1 MSFISSFK
9 NSIKQT
15 LWALNIDATRNMQYD
30 RYAFRLLKS
39 VLQPNSNCIDIGCH
53 KGEILDWM
61 VRFAPKGTHHAVEP
75 IPYLFKA
82 LNEKYTQS
90 NIHLHALALSD
101 SAGKLDFNVV
111 KNAPAYSGIKQ
122 RKYAIQNP
130 DVEIIEVD
138 VKRLDDLIPVNQ
150 AVRLIKI
157 DVEGAELD
165 VLKGATRI
173 LKECRPYVMFEFG
186 LGSAEFYNASPE
198 AMFALML
205 ENNMHLFSLKDWFT
219 SRKNLS
225 KEEFVNHFNQNS
237 EYYFLAVPSEFK
249 SNGTFLELEQSIS

>member
-1 MSFISSFK
+1 
-9 NSIKQT
+9 
-15 LWALNIDATRNMQYD
+15 LEDE
-30 RYAFRLLKS
+30 
-39 VLQPNSNCIDIGCH
+39 SNCIDIGCH

-61 VRFAPKGTHHAVEP
+61 IRFAPQGTHHAVEP

-82 LNEKYTQS
+82 LKDKYTQS

-101 SAGKLDFNVV
+101 NAGKLNFNVV
-111 KNAPAYSGIKQ
+111 KNAPAYSGIRQ
-122 RKYAIQNP
+122 RKYAIPNP

-138 VKRLDDLIPVNQ
+138 VKRLDDIIAEHQ
-150 AVRLIKI
+150 TVRLIKI

-198 AMFALML
+198 TMFELML
-205 ENNMHLFSLKDWFT
+205 ENNMHLYSLKDWFT
-219 SRKNLS
+219 QRKNLS
-225 KEEFVNHFNQNS
+225 KEEFVNHFNLNS
-237 EYYFLAVPSEFK
+237 DYYFLAVPA
-249 SNGTFLELEQSIS
+249 EL

>member
-1 MSFISSFK
+1 MSLFSSFK
-9 NSIKQT
+9 YLVKQSLWT
-15 LWALNIDATRNMQYD
+15 LHIDITRNMQYD
-30 RYAFRLLKS
+30 RYAYRLLES

-61 VRFAPKGTHHAVEP
+61 IRFAPHGIHHGIEP

-101 SAGKLDFNVV
+101 NAGKLNFNVV
-111 KNAPAYSGIKQ
+111 KNAPAYSGIRQ

-130 DVEIIEVD
+130 DVEVIEVN
-138 VKRLDDLIPVNQ
+138 VQRLDDIIPAQQ

-198 AMFALML
+198 AMFELML
-205 ENNMHLFSLKDWFT
+205 ENKMQLYSLRDWFT
-219 SRKNLS
+219 QRKNLS
-225 KEEFVNHFNQNS
+225 KVEFVNHFNNNS
-237 EYYFLAVPSEFK
+237 EYYFLAVPA
-249 SNGTFLELEQSIS
+249 EL

>member
-1 MSFISSFK
+1 MSFFSSFK
-9 NSIKQT
+9 YLVKQSLWT
-15 LWALNIDATRNMQYD
+15 LHIDLTRNMQYD
-30 RYAFRLLKS
+30 RYAYRLLKS
-39 VLQPNSNCIDIGCH
+39 VIQPNSNCIDIGCH

-61 VRFAPKGTHHAVEP
+61 IRFAPRGIHHAVEP

-82 LNEKYTQS
+82 LKEKYTQS

-101 SAGKLDFNVV
+101 KAGKLNFNVV
-111 KNAPAYSGIKQ
+111 KNAPAYSGIRQ

-130 DVEIIEVD
+130 DVEIIEVE

-186 LGSAEFYNASPE
+186 LGSAEFYNATPE
-198 AMFALML
+198 AMFELML
-205 ENNMHLFSLKDWFT
+205 ENNMHLYSLKDWFT
-219 SRKNLS
+219 QRKNLS
-225 KEEFVNHFNQNS
+225 KGEFVNHFNKNS
-237 EYYFLAVPSEFK
+237 EYYFLAVP
-249 SNGTFLELEQSIS
+249 TEL

>member
-1 MSFISSFK
+1 MSLFSSFK
-9 NSIKQT
+9 YLIKQSLWT
-15 LWALNIDATRNMQYD
+15 LHIDITRNMQYD
-30 RYAFRLLKS
+30 RYAFRLIKS
-39 VLQPNSNCIDIGCH
+39 ILNEGSNCIDIGCH

-61 VRFAPKGTHHAVEP
+61 IRFAPQGTHHAVEP

-82 LNEKYTQS
+82 LKEKYTQS

-101 SAGKLDFNVV
+101 NAGKLNFNVV
-111 KNAPAYSGIKQ
+111 KNAPAYSGIRQ

-198 AMFALML
+198 AMFELML
-205 ENNMHLFSLKDWFT
+205 ENNMHLYSLKDWFT
-219 SRKNLS
+219 QRKNLS

-237 EYYFLAVPSEFK
+237 EYYFLAVP
-249 SNGTFLELEQSIS
+249 GEL

>member
-1 MSFISSFK
+1 MSFFSSFK
-9 NSIKQT
+9 YLIKQSLWT
-15 LWALNIDATRNMQYD
+15 LHIDVTRNMQYD
-30 RYAFRLLKS
+30 RFAFRLIKSLLKDE
-39 VLQPNSNCIDIGCH
+39 SNCIDIGCH

-75 IPYLFKA
+75 IPYLFNA
-82 LNEKYTQS
+82 LKEKYTQS

-101 SAGKLDFNVV
+101 NAGKLNFNVV
-111 KNAPAYSGIKQ
+111 KNAPAYSGIRQ

-130 DVEIIEVD
+130 DVEIIEVE
-138 VKRLDDLIPVNQ
+138 VQRLDDLIPNNQ

-205 ENNMHLFSLKDWFT
+205 ENNMHLYSLKDWFS
-219 SRKNLS
+219 SRNNLS
-225 KEEFVNHFNQNS
+225 KEEFVNHFNNNS
-237 EYYFLAVPSEFK
+237 EYYFLAVPSE
-249 SNGTFLELEQSIS
+249 LR